1 MQAFRSKPS
10 GIDLI
15 PPERKSRSGAAAP
28 RRLDCI
34 DVEFETVAPTARRSP
49 YPVFND
55 NRRAG
60 GGPAYRTRIIR
71 AKVSM
76 AGRLLSAWEAR
87 LSVIPRRRFAGLV
100 AALVLA
106 VFAMIAGLGG
116 DGHGETNPLAVGG
129 AAASV
134 ETKAEG

>member
-1 MQAFRSKPS
+1 MYARTFLVRQDVRRR
-10 GIDLI
+10 DV
-15 PPERKSRSGAAAP
+15 ERPGAAAP

-116 DGHGETNPLAVGG
+116 DGHGE
-129 AAASV
+129 
-134 ETKAEG
+134 

>member
-15 PPERKSRSGAAAP
+15 PPERKSRSAAAP

-71 AKVSM
+71 A
-76 AGRLLSAWEAR
+76 RLLSAWEAR

-116 DGHGETNPLAVGG
+116 DGHGETDPLAVGE

>member
-1 MQAFRSKPS
+1 MQAFRAKTS

-15 PPERKSRSGAAAP
+15 PPERTSRSSAAAR

-55 NRRAG
+55 NRPAG
-60 GGPAYRTRIIR
+60 GRPDHCTTTIR
-71 AKVSM
+71 AEVSIT
-76 AGRLLSAWEAR
+76 GLLSAVETR
-87 LSVIPRRRFAGLV
+87 LSVIPRRRFVGLV
-100 AALVLA
+100 AALVLT
-106 VFAMIAGLGG
+106 VFAMVAVLGG
-116 DGHGETNPLAVGG
+116 NGQAETDPFAVGG

-134 ETKAEG
+134 ETKAAG